1 MATFTMSMT
10 DTNDNDLGKAMK
22 SILTDVQMCEE
33 ITLNKAAKIINVRVE
48 GNLRAI
54 QKTWKNKDGSDKK
67 RLREVHMAD
76 DVVVRT
82 GKDKYGYRYAKIQG
96 GKQTGTLWHIVNDGT
111 YRSKATHFM
120 DNSMSEADQDI
131 QNAIDESLRK
141 GFESD

>member
-10 DTNDNDLGKAMK
+10 DTNDNDLGKSMK

-33 ITLNKAAKIINVRVE
+33 ITLNKAAKIIKVRVE

-67 RLREVHMAD
+67 RPREVHMAD

-111 YRSKATHFM
+111 YRSRATHFI
-120 DNSMSEADQDI
+120 DKSISEADKDI
-131 QNAIDESLRK
+131 QEAIDTPLKER
-141 GFESD
+141 FEHD